1 MEMLNASSMYVLNGR
16 TPGDLSGKYS
26 CHKYNGSSTVDYF
39 VMQTNLFP
47 NVLSMKILDIPW
59 FADHCPLSLMF
70 KLNPTNS
77 KKIHKN
83 SENKDEIS
91 NVHPF
96 KKFRWDVDSDEKYM
110 AKLKSDKY
118 TSSVLNHTIALMML
132 QKTLLILSLMRE
144 MKVSI

>member
-1 MEMLNASSMYVLNGR
+1 MV
-16 TPGDLSGKYS
+16 P
-26 CHKYNGSSTVDYF
+26 
-39 VMQTNLFP
+39 
-47 NVLSMKILDIPW
+47 
-59 FADHCPLSLMF
+59 DHCPLSLMF

-96 KKFRWDVDSDEKYM
+96 KKFRWDVDSDEKY
-110 AKLKSDKY
+110 
-118 TSSVLNHTIALMML
+118 NHTIALMML